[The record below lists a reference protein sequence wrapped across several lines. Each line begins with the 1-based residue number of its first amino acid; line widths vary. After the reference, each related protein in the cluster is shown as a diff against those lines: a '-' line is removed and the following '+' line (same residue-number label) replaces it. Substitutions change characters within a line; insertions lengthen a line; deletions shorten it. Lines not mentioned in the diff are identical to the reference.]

1 MAVRDLE
8 LALLFHKGKESQVM
22 VRYQLWPSLGGALL
36 LLAELATAAGA
47 DTILLSN
54 RSALQGGDTVDWGG
68 LGPAFTVVPNSFSI
82 TSAGGVGLTVSQATG
97 PFERRDQGFPSGGWN
112 GNFAPGDHLLWTR
125 GTLDSSGPITL
136 DFGAKGILAGGAQIE
151 SDFPGPIVARI
162 EALDAAGDVLAN
174 FIRAGVDTT
183 NADNSAIF
191 IGVRSSEA
199 DIHELIF
206 SLDPTSSGHSPGD
219 FAINQVSFAVPEP
232 GTLILFGLG
241 ILGALG
247 CGLMVQAGRS
257 SVRPALPSG
266 HDRVGGFP
274 PAADK
279 PGSG

>member
-1 MAVRDLE
+1 MAR
-8 LALLFHKGKESQVM
+8 FQ
-22 VRYQLWPSLGGALL
+22 QWPSLGVALL
-36 LLAELATAAGA
+36 LLAGVAATTRA
-47 DTILLSN
+47 DTVLLTD

-97 PFERRDQGFPSGGWN
+97 PFERRDQGFPFGGWN

-125 GTLDSSGPITL
+125 GTLGSSGPITL
-136 DFGAKGILAGGAQIE
+136 DFGAAGILAGGVQIE
-151 SDFPGPIVARI
+151 SDFPGNIVARV
-162 EALDAAGDVLAN
+162 EALDAFGDVLGS

-183 NADNSAIF
+183 SADNSAVF

-199 DIHELIF
+199 DIHKLVF
-206 SLDPTSSGHSPGD
+206 SLDSTSSGNSPGD
-219 FAINQVSFAVPEP
+219 FAINRVSFAVPEP
-232 GTLILFGLG
+232 GSLILLGLG

-247 CGLMVQAGRS
+247 CGLMVPAGRAS
-257 SVRPALPSG
+257 ARLATPPC
-266 HDRVGGFP
+266 HDLAGEFP